1 MAESVKDV
9 ATGAGVG
16 AGIGHVVKNHAAK
29 KAAETGAKKVAETGA
44 KTGAKTL
51 GKTLAKAVPGV
62 GLGFAAYDLY
72 KGHKGDAL
80 LDAATAIPG
89 VGTVGA
95 FAIGGAQ
102 AAGAGKMIDKGL
114 NKVDQA
120 AKPEP
125 LQGSNVA
132 TGPLKTNPETIPGH
146 GIMPQTSPETP
157 GQVPVGLIK
166 PEPLQGSNLATGP
179 LKTNPETI
187 PGHGIMPQTSPET
200 PGRVP
205 VGLTNPDPVLANQTG
220 TALGNAGLLLIP
232 GAGAMISSEHLAKAM
247 TKGVDAQNQNGRSL
261 GETNRMMTSDLLA
274 TRDNN
279 SKEIQNNVSYGNDKS
294 KSKTA
299 GLEMA

>member
-132 TGPLKTNPETIPGH
+132 TGPETIPGH

-157 GQVPVGLIK
+157 GQVPVGLTK
-166 PEPLQGSNLATGP
+166 PEPLQGSNVATG
-179 LKTNPETI
+179 PETI
-187 PGHGIMPQTSPET
+187 PGHGIMPQTFPET
-200 PGRVP
+200 PGQVP
-205 VGLTNPDPVLANQTG
+205 VGLTKPDPVLVNQTG

-232 GAGAMISSEHLAKAM
+232 GAGAMISSEPLAKAM

>member
-132 TGPLKTNPETIPGH
+132 TGPETIPGH
-146 GIMPQTSPETP
+146 GIIPQKSPGMP

-166 PEPLQGSNLATGP
+166 PEPLQGSNVATG
-179 LKTNPETI
+179 PETI
-187 PGHGIMPQTSPET
+187 PGHGIMPQKSPGT
-200 PGRVP
+200 PGQVP
-205 VGLTNPDPVLANQTG
+205 VGLTKPDPVLANQTG

-232 GAGAMISSEHLAKAM
+232 GAGVMISSEHLAKAM

>member
-157 GQVPVGLIK
+157 GQVPVGLTK
-166 PEPLQGSNLATGP
+166 
-179 LKTNPETI
+179 
-187 PGHGIMPQTSPET
+187 
-200 PGRVP
+200 
-205 VGLTNPDPVLANQTG
+205 PDPVLANQTG

>member
-9 ATGAGVG
+9 AIGAGVG

-29 KAAETGAKKVAETGA
+29 KAAETGAKKVAD
-44 KTGAKTL
+44 
-51 GKTLAKAVPGV
+51 
-62 GLGFAAYDLY
+62 YDLY

-146 GIMPQTSPETP
+146 GIMSQKSPETP
-157 GQVPVGLIK
+157 GQVPI
-166 PEPLQGSNLATGP
+166 
-179 LKTNPETI
+179 
-187 PGHGIMPQTSPET
+187 
-200 PGRVP
+200 
-205 VGLTNPDPVLANQTG
+205 GLTKPDPALANQTG

>member
-125 LQGSNVA
+125 LQGSNVT
-132 TGPLKTNPETIPGH
+132 TGPLKTNPETIPGHGIMRQTSPETPGQISVGLTNPETIPGH

-157 GQVPVGLIK
+157 GQVPVGLTK
-166 PEPLQGSNLATGP
+166 
-179 LKTNPETI
+179 
-187 PGHGIMPQTSPET
+187 
-200 PGRVP
+200 
-205 VGLTNPDPVLANQTG
+205 PDPVLANQTG

>member
-1 MAESVKDV
+1 MAESLKDV

-125 LQGSNVA
+125 LQGSNVTTGPLKTNPETIPGHGIMPQKSPGMPGQVPVGLIKPEPLQGSNVA

-157 GQVPVGLIK
+157 GQVPVGLTK
-166 PEPLQGSNLATGP
+166 
-179 LKTNPETI
+179 
-187 PGHGIMPQTSPET
+187 
-200 PGRVP
+200 
-205 VGLTNPDPVLANQTG
+205 PDPVLANQTG